1 VDWDDM
7 NQFIFGKDDKKA
19 DFQEKA
25 SEILRNL
32 GFKVE

>member
-1 VDWDDM
+1 M
-7 NQFIFGKDDKKA
+7 NQFIFGRDDKRD
-19 DFQEKA
+19 DFQDKA